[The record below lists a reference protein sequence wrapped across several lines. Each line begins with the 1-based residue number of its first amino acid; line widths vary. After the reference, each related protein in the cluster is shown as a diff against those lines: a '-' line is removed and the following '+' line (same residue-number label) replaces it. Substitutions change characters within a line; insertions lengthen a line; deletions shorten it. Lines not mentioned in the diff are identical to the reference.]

1 MRAPSLS
8 VVAPPSEPKSSSYI
22 SSISSMQQDQACAF
36 SLINVSCLLDQVIDW
51 SLLEMSDVR
60 SAYLIS
66 FHITLQN
73 STAEHSIPEQK
84 TEQSGPMFKWPVCRY
99 AVNRWSTTSSSET
112 PHTHTHGLNQ
122 IEGWVVLFCFLFN
135 DDLGRLT
142 ATCVEECSRVV
153 MLASFCV
160 TAGFLDVACA
170 SKRLW

>member
-1 MRAPSLS
+1 MCIFFDQRFMSS
-8 VVAPPSEPKSSSYI
+8 RSSYRLKF
-22 SSISSMQQDQACAF
+22 AWNVRHTECLPH
-36 SLINVSCLLDQVIDW
+36 LIP
-51 SLLEMSDVR
+51 
-60 SAYLIS
+60 
-66 FHITLQN
+66 HTLQN

-84 TEQSGPMFKWPVCRY
+84 TEQSGPMLKWSVCRY

-112 PHTHTHGLNQ
+112 PHTHTHTHTHGLNQ
-122 IEGWVVLFCFLFN
+122 IESWVVLFCFLFN

-142 ATCVEECSRVV
+142 ATCVEERSRVV